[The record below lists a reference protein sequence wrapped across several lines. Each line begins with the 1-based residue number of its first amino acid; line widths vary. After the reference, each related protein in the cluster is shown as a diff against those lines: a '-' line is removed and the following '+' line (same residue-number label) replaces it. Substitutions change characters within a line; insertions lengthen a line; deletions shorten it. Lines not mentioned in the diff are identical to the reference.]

1 MPGRQ
6 WIGAVLRAK
15 CHHHKC
21 ERIQRAGVVG
31 RITEWEEGP
40 DSVELCGVCRLTH
53 VGSVPLWFDHQRCD
67 FSCYRCTN
75 TNCIYVY
82 VVLIHTIYIH
92 VLHWSLMV
100 MDSPSCGHCAGHGG
114 GRKQLWIMW
123 LVMWQVERSQFFLW
137 TELKIVFIGMYIWMQ

>member
-1 MPGRQ
+1 M
-6 WIGAVLRAK
+6 
-15 CHHHKC
+15 
-21 ERIQRAGVVG
+21 VG

-53 VGSVPLWFDHQRCD
+53 VGQVPLWFDHQRCD
-67 FSCYRCTN
+67 FPCYRCTN
-75 TNCIYVY
+75 TYCIYVY

-123 LVMWQVERSQFFLW
+123 LVMWQVERSQFFFVDLIKDCFHW
-137 TELKIVFIGMYIWMQ
+137 HVHLNVIVNPVCVILYSIV